1 MKHRTAMLLWVSALA
16 VVLVF
21 AASHSP
27 TALAASAAGLGLLAA
42 ALACC
47 AHAVLTAG
55 AARMAHFAATAR
67 ELHRETAFLPQRDP
81 DARGRTRPRAPGRRN
96 PATV

>member
-1 MKHRTAMLLWVSALA
+1 MRQFTTTLLWATALTV
-16 VVLVF
+16 VVLF

-42 ALACC
+42 ALAFC
-47 AHAVLTAG
+47 AHTVLAAG
-55 AARMAHFAATAR
+55 ATRVAHLAASAR
-67 ELHRETAFLPQRDP
+67 ELHRETAVLPQRDP
-81 DARGRTRPRAPGRRN
+81 DARGRTRPRAPGRN